1 MKTVTIIPQI
11 KILSEYRGKKM
22 LLVFYL
28 GVPLFFI
35 ISIFMAYDGLT
46 KTNYE
51 FIIGGILSSGFFLTI
66 GFFVAKGGEY
76 KPNKSYWLE
85 RLEKK
90 DLNRYILLLVIGTVI
105 LAAILF
111 FINGIKSF
119 KSIGYTVAGLIGLYY
134 WAKSVKFHEDIDYE
148 SNQFLMDII
157 DMQID
162 EKIIASYQNFDGN
175 VTTHKKNDNI
185 IVITNRKIFFA
196 IYDGTNWSSLNKLIN
211 EIDKI
216 GIARNDVNSYLKLV
230 FADKTMLGLRLD
242 VYDKITTTPQLFIKQ
257 FLSALDANILGYN
270 VMPKS
275 SRRRVSVSNSKKDES
290 TNNMVVNV
298 RNIELNNE
306 IIQELKHAKELKP
319 GRNIEI

>member
-1 MKTVTIIPQI
+1 MIFNNI
-11 KILSEYRGKKM
+11 KELKKQ
-22 LLVFYL
+22 
-28 GVPLFFI
+28 G
-35 ISIFMAYDGLT
+35 S
-46 KTNYE
+46 
-51 FIIGGILSSGFFLTI
+51 
-66 GFFVAKGGEY
+66 
-76 KPNKSYWLE
+76 
-85 RLEKK
+85 
-90 DLNRYILLLVIGTVI
+90 
-105 LAAILF
+105 
-111 FINGIKSF
+111 
-119 KSIGYTVAGLIGLYY
+119 
-134 WAKSVKFHEDIDYE
+134 
-148 SNQFLMDII
+148 
-157 DMQID
+157 
-162 EKIIASYQNFDGN
+162 KI
-175 VTTHKKNDNI
+175 
-185 IVITNRKIFFA
+185 IFFA